1 MIENKSKCKPGTPA
15 ISSQIVSCIIKQKA
29 LNNNF
34 GIVTINGTD
43 VAYFNYNNIYS
54 YNVGDS
60 VFCFASDNAGID
72 IFISGNLIPYPA
84 GINKIA
90 YNLHTPKK
98 SLAVYGGPRKG
109 TKKDLPPE
117 IPEEGSNSNG
127 LVYIFNDCGE
137 TAVMN
142 ENPNMANTWDR
153 GELVVVGA
161 HKNFVLY
168 DYVGPTAGSW
178 QP

>member
-1 MIENKSKCKPGTPA
+1 MTNNNQCKPGTPA
-15 ISSQIVSCIIKQKA
+15 ISDQIVQCVIKQKA

-60 VFCFASDNAGID
+60 LFCFFTDNAGID
-72 IFISGNLIPYPA
+72 IFISGNLVPYPT

-90 YNLHTPKK
+90 YNLHTPQK
-98 SLAVYGGPRKG
+98 SLAIYGGPYKG
-109 TKKDLPPE
+109 TKKDLPPVPVKKSS
-117 IPEEGSNSNG
+117 ISND
-127 LVYIFNDCGE
+127 LVFIFNDCGE
-137 TAVMN
+137 TAFIN

-153 GELVVVGA
+153 GELVVVGTY
-161 HKNFVLY
+161 KNFVLY
-168 DYVGPTAGSW
+168 DYVGPTNGSW